1 MPSRPVAVLRLPVD
15 TPGPVTAPA
24 VPPKGLVITLRLDS
38 LAFARI
44 LVAASAFDLVYDAAW
59 AHRTTLGG
67 TVLTVAQLAVAW
79 TLMSRVPIPA
89 EPCRVDRAPC
99 PRGPQD

>member
-1 MPSRPVAVLRLPVD
+1 M
-15 TPGPVTAPA
+15 
-24 VPPKGLVITLRLDS
+24 
-38 LAFARI
+38 
-44 LVAASAFDLVYDAAW
+44 AASAFDLVYGAAW

-79 TLMSRVPIPA
+79 TLMSRVPAPA
-89 EPCRVDRAPC
+89 VPCRLDRVPR